1 MDLQQDNTQLIS
13 IVSELRKE
21 AEDFQESVSKKYV
34 KERYDRYYADVE
46 YYKKKFPALSKG
58 GWNLVTTDVSD
69 TIEWA
74 LPSLMKIFYG
84 SQDVVTV
91 QGVNVEDTDRAEI
104 MQELMCYML
113 QRKNKFFTILY
124 NWFKDS
130 LITGLGII
138 KCSWDREEGRTPKT
152 VVVGPAQ
159 YAQMVDAGMEITN
172 AEPADEFG
180 NISVT
185 YNEIFYSR
193 NQPRIENV
201 LVSEFLYDPYAK
213 DIDECSFIA
222 HKKKVTLSYL
232 RQKELEG
239 VYANVD
245 QVAAKGQEYQYDEL
259 EEDLMDNFNPFRH
272 QLEEASR
279 EVTLYE
285 CYVKIDVNGDGILED
300 MIITLVDDIPLRI
313 EENYLGRHPFFVL
326 SPIKDPHRIW
336 PKRSYADLIGE
347 LQDQKIALNRQILRN
362 IALTNDPKLIMSE
375 EALNISDYVN
385 GLSVIRKKAGY
396 TMADSVM
403 PMPVTQLHPWTFQY
417 LEYIESQKENR
428 TGITRY
434 NQGLDAASLNKTASG
449 ISQIMNASNQ
459 RLELIAR
466 TYAETGVVEL
476 YRFVVSLIQ
485 KFVDQPTVVRLT
497 NKSLTITPDDLR
509 GEFDLEVNAGIG
521 VSNKDATIMTLQT
534 FVTSAIQMT
543 QLGMPIFTPANA
555 YNLFKRWLEEAGFK
569 NYAEFITDPAVA
581 QQEMQAQAQVKQM
594 ILAQLPP
601 EVQAIY
607 MSTGQLPPDILSQLN
622 PAIQLIFTGGTEV
635 AQQTGGG
642 YGGPQQG
649 GPIGGIGA
657 SPGIVSGRMVGTV
670 PRMDNRQPQTMPTQ

>member
-1 MDLQQDNTQLIS
+1 MDSSQDNTGMIDIIS
-13 IVSELRKE
+13 TQIKQ

-34 KERYDRYYADVE
+34 RERYERYYADQD

-58 GWNLVTTDVSD
+58 GWNLVSTDVSD

-91 QGVNVEDTDRAEI
+91 QGVNEEDQTRADV
-104 MQELMCYML
+104 MQELLTYML

-130 LITGLGII
+130 LITGMGIV

-152 VVVGPAQ
+152 IVINQAN
-159 YAQMVDAGMEITN
+159 YNQMVANGMEIVD
-172 AEPADEFG
+172 AQPFDEFG
-180 NISVT
+180 NVQVT

-201 LVSEFLYDPYAK
+201 LVSEFLYDPFAK

-222 HKKKVTLSYL
+222 HKKRVTMSYL
-232 RQKELEG
+232 RQKEQEG
-239 VYANVD
+239 VYANID
-245 QVAAKGQEYQYDEL
+245 KVANSAQEYQYDDL
-259 EEDLMDNFNPFRH
+259 EEDLRDNYDPFRTE
-272 QLEEASR
+272 LEEAAR

-285 CYVKIDVNGDGILED
+285 CYVKVDVDGDGILED
-300 MIITLVDDIPLRI
+300 MIVTLVDNITLRV

-326 SPIKDPHRIW
+326 SPIKDSHRIW

-417 LEYIESQKENR
+417 LEYIETQKENR

-434 NQGLDAASLNKTASG
+434 NQGLDASSLNKTAHG
-449 ISQIMNASNQ
+449 ISQIMSASNQ

-485 KFVDQPTVVRLT
+485 QFVDQPTVVRLT
-497 NKSLTITPDDLR
+497 NKTLTVQPDDLR
-509 GEFDLEVNAGIG
+509 GEFDLIVNAGIG
-521 VSNKDATIMTLQT
+521 IATKEANMMNLQT
-534 FVTSAIQMT
+534 FMTAAMQMA
-543 QLGMPIFTPANA
+543 QMGMPIFTPQNA
-555 YNLFKRWLEEAGFK
+555 YNLCKRWLEEAGMK
-569 NYAEFITDPAVA
+569 NYADYISDPAVA
-581 QQEMQAQAQVKQM
+581 QQQTMMIMQAKQQVLSQM
-594 ILAQLPP
+594 PP

-607 MSTGQLPPDILSQLN
+607 MNTGQLPPQVMAALPPAVQILFSGGSEIAGNGQGAA
-622 PAIQLIFTGGTEV
+622 PQGSPTGGF
-635 AQQTGGG
+635 
-642 YGGPQQG
+642 GGPT
-649 GPIGGIGA
+649 
-657 SPGIVSGRMVGTV
+657 GIVSNGVVGTV
-670 PRMDNRQPQTMPTQ
+670 PRVDNQQPQAMQPI